1 MATTTIKTTKSQLIK
16 RFHTL
21 LTKAGMDEFDKKS
34 MLKTYFNAT
43 SSKDLTIVELLRVCT
58 ALEEMVNPQ
67 LIELDKLR
75 KRVIASIAAY
85 LREMGYAENIEN
97 IKALACR
104 ASKCKSF
111 NEIPMEKLRAVYNAF
126 NHYKKAMVQVR
137 ELTED
142 ILKTN

>member
-1 MATTTIKTTKSQLIK
+1 MATVIEQTKTGLIK
-16 RFHTL
+16 KFHTL
-21 LTKAGMDEFDKKS
+21 MTKVGMDKFDKECI
-34 MLKTYFNAT
+34 LKDFGAT
-43 SSKDLTIVELLRVCT
+43 SSKDLTVVELIEVCT
-58 ALEEMVNPQ
+58 ALEKMANPQ

-75 KRVIASIAAY
+75 KRVMASIAAY
-85 LREMGYAENIEN
+85 LREMGYAENPEN

-111 NEIPMEKLRAVYNAF
+111 NEIPIEKLRAVYNAF